1 MSWKLI
7 VLGGLASY
15 VAMFVVGMGTG
26 VVIHNGILQADY
38 RAHSAFWVPE
48 LNQDPPDMAALM
60 PYWVTTGLIT
70 SFVVAALYGWVRSAF
85 RGPGWRRGLLFGLF
99 LVLFSWA
106 TYLGWSGVFNLPA
119 KIWIWWG
126 VDLLLLYL
134 VGGAVLG
141 LVAEKVA
148 PADGG

>member
-60 PYWVTTGLIT
+60 PYWVTTGLWTRDPEAELLPLLRELGIG
-70 SFVVAALYGWVRSAF
+70 FVPYSPLGHGFLTGEIRS
-85 RGPGWRRGLLFGLF
+85 PEQLSDDDW
-99 LVLFSWA
+99 
-106 TYLGWSGVFNLPA
+106 
-119 KIWIWWG
+119 
-126 VDLLLLYL
+126 
-134 VGGAVLG
+134 
-141 LVAEKVA
+141 
-148 PADGG
+148 

>member
-1 MSWKLI
+1 VVAEGKVRYI
-7 VLGGLASY
+7 GLSEAGP
-15 VAMFVVGMGTG
+15 AT
-26 VVIHNGILQADY
+26 IR
-38 RAHSAFWVPE
+38 RAHAVHPV
-48 LNQDPPDMAALM
+48 AALQTE
-60 PYWVTTGLIT
+60 YSLIT